1 MQREGRNPP
10 NVETISPS
18 SSLSLDTRARR
29 FPRVPFHTPV
39 RVTRLSTGQTLEL
52 MAQNLSETGMFVETV
67 IPFPVGELFK
77 LTFPDSPEDF
87 GEVAVARVVWRRA
100 FTPSRPA
107 GMPPGIGV
115 AFLLM
120 RPGDRRA
127 LTGLVD
133 AGGVQPP
140 APAKEDAPRP
150 ARSAPPPPRALP
162 MLPAGV
168 GPASDEVIDLGPSGW
183 LLLAALSMAAVA
195 ALLAGLQPLP

>member
-1 MQREGRNPP
+1 M
-10 NVETISPS
+10 ETTLPS
-18 SSLSLDTRARR
+18 SLPLEARARR
-29 FPRVPFHTPV
+29 FPRVPLHTPV
-39 RVTRLSTGQTLEL
+39 RVTRLATGQTLEL
-52 MAQNLSETGMFVETV
+52 MAQNLSETGIFIETV

-77 LTFPDSPEDF
+77 LSFPDAPEDF
-87 GEVAVARVVWRRA
+87 GEVAVARIVWRRA

-107 GMPPGIGV
+107 GMPPGLGV

-127 LTGLVD
+127 LTQLVD

-140 APAKEDAPRP
+140 APPRGEAPRP
-150 ARSAPPPPRALP
+150 ARTAPPPADPRPLP
-162 MLPAGV
+162 SMFPATAGAA
-168 GPASDEVIDLGPSGW
+168 GDDVIDLGPSGW